1 MVKYHGQRQL
11 KEEFISVGVWFQR
24 QRQCGRGSMAS
35 RHGETASLTPDR
47 KQSGITGMEGG
58 YGPSRPAPSDVL
70 SAARVSHCPEQHH
83 HPRAKCSN
91 T

>member
-35 RHGETASLTPDR
+35 RHRETASLTPDR

-58 YGPSRPAPSDVL
+58 YGPSRLAPSDVL
-70 SAARVSHCPEQHH
+70 PAARVNHFPEQHH